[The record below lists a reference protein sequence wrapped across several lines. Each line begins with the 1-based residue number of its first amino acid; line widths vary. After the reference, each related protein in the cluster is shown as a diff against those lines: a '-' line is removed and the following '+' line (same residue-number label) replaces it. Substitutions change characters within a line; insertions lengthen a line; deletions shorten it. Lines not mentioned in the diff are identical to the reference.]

1 MTTSMIARAGHGL
14 SAGLLIAGSLLL
26 GFGAQA
32 SAVGDEPMPPTL
44 MCTITADPSVTPP
57 GGGNVTFS
65 GTGPGSTVLTILVN
79 GLPPPNPPGPLT
91 VTTDPVTGHFSFVL
105 FITTTSTVSVSS
117 ALYPIDC
124 DPEVTVTVPG
134 GGGGSTPG
142 GPEGGQVRRGF
153 EFDHELPAG
162 GRLAFTG
169 ANNTLSMVYIG
180 FAAAAIGMVLV
191 VAVRRRRS
199 LSGRI

>member
-1 MTTSMIARAGHGL
+1 M
-14 SAGLLIAGSLLL
+14 
-26 GFGAQA
+26 
-32 SAVGDEPMPPTL
+32 
-44 MCTITADPSVTPP
+44 
-57 GGGNVTFS
+57 
-65 GTGPGSTVLTILVN
+65 
-79 GLPPPNPPGPLT
+79 PPPNPPGPLT
-91 VTTDPVTGHFSFVL
+91 VNTDPVTGNFSFVL

-117 ALYPIDC
+117 VLYPIDC
-124 DPEVTVTVPG
+124 DPEVTVTVQGG

-153 EFDHELPAG
+153 EFDREARAS

-199 LSGRI
+199 LPGRI

>member
-1 MTTSMIARAGHGL
+1 MTQSMIARAGRGL

-32 SAVGDEPMPPTL
+32 SAAGDEPMPPAPD
-44 MCTITADPSVTPP
+44 CTISANPSSLPA
-57 GGGNVTFS
+57 GGGDVTIS
-65 GTGPGSTVLTILVN
+65 GTAPDGITLNIFVN
-79 GLPPPNPPGPLT
+79 GVPSGT
-91 VTTDPVTGHFSFVL
+91 VIVDGTGHFSFMLHITV
-105 FITTTSTVSVSS
+105 TTTVLVSNTDV
-117 ALYPIDC
+117 YPIGC
-124 DPEVTVTVPG
+124 DPEVTVRLPDIVT
-134 GGGGSTPG
+134 GGGSTPA

-153 EFDHELPAG
+153 EFDREARAS

>member
-1 MTTSMIARAGHGL
+1 MTTSMIARAGRGL
-14 SAGLLIAGSLLL
+14 SAGLLIVGSLLL

-32 SAVGDEPMPPTL
+32 PPAGAEL
-44 MCTITADPSVTPP
+44 PPLSCTISADPSVLPA

-79 GLPPPNPPGPLT
+79 GFPPPNPPGPLT
-91 VTTDPVTGHFSFVL
+91 VTTDAAGNFSFVL
-105 FITTTSTVSVSS
+105 HITVTSTIAVSS
-117 ALYPIDC
+117 VLYPIDC
-124 DPEVTVTVPG
+124 DPEITVEVPRGG

-142 GPEGGQVRRGF
+142 GSKGGQGQRGF
-153 EFDHELPAG
+153 EFDRELPAG

-199 LSGRI
+199 LHGRI